1 LTVTEPRTAQD
12 DDAAQLAALG
22 LYQFY
27 GFEAGGDVAEEV
39 RNPSAR
45 IPRNMR
51 LTIYVGGAVAI
62 MVVLGFIPAAD
73 VPAVVAGE
81 EADPIGT
88 ALAAAFGD
96 TGIYI
101 AFQMVVFA
109 ALRAR
114 RRGWEPSGAFTLGR
128 YGLAVNVAA
137 LVYGVAAGL
146 NLAWPRTPDVPWY
159 DNWIVILSTVVVVAV
174 GLLYML
180 AARPW
185 EKSAAAAGDAVKGG
199 A

>member
-1 LTVTEPRTAQD
+1 MVLGSRISEDALTKIISF
-12 DDAAQLAALG
+12 AAL
-22 LYQFY
+22 
-27 GFEAGGDVAEEV
+27 
-39 RNPSAR
+39 
-45 IPRNMR
+45 
-51 LTIYVGGAVAI
+51 
-62 MVVLGFIPAAD
+62 
-73 VPAVVAGE
+73 
-81 EADPIGT
+81 
-88 ALAAAFGD
+88 
-96 TGIYI
+96 GIYI

-114 RRGWEPSGAFTLGR
+114 MRGWKPSGAFTLGR
-128 YGLAVNVAA
+128 YGMAVNVAA

-185 EKSAAAAGDAVKGG
+185 EKSTAAAGDAVGGG

>member
-1 LTVTEPRTAQD
+1 VPVL
-12 DDAAQLAALG
+12 
-22 LYQFY
+22 
-27 GFEAGGDVAEEV
+27 
-39 RNPSAR
+39 
-45 IPRNMR
+45 
-51 LTIYVGGAVAI
+51 
-62 MVVLGFIPAAD
+62 VVLGSRISEDALTKIISFAA
-73 VPAVVAGE
+73 
-81 EADPIGT
+81 
-88 ALAAAFGD
+88 L
-96 TGIYI
+96 GIYI

-114 RRGWEPSGAFTLGR
+114 MRGWKPSGSFTLGR
-128 YGLAVNVAA
+128 WGMAVNVAA

-185 EKSAAAAGDAVKGG
+185 EKSTAAAGDAVGG
-199 A
+199 RT